1 MPVKFKG
8 KQVVCYF
15 PLNLILILAADTQ
28 RCLTFMKKVSI
39 ITVNF
44 NQPLVTEDLLNSLN
58 RVNNYKALEVI
69 VVDNGS
75 RVNPVPDWQVRYPE
89 IKFIRSEVNI
99 GFAGGNNLGIT
110 HAIGD
115 YLFLINNDTEV
126 TASLIGDL
134 VDTMEHNPRIGLL
147 SPKIHYF
154 DQPGMLQYAGYTNM
168 NYYTCRNACI
178 GQFEQD
184 NGQYD
189 NLSGITGY
197 AHGAAMMISREAL
210 EKAGGMAENYFLYYE
225 ELDWCE
231 RIRRAGYEVHT
242 NLSAL
247 IYHKESV
254 SVGKRT
260 ALKEF
265 FMNRN
270 RILFIRK
277 NTSTATFTIFCA
289 YFLLTVVP
297 RNLLHYLVN
306 KEYPFIPVFL
316 KAITWHFTNRS
327 DSKNLG
333 FPLNR

>member
-1 MPVKFKG
+1 
-8 KQVVCYF
+8 
-15 PLNLILILAADTQ
+15 
-28 RCLTFMKKVSI
+28 MKLVSI

-44 NQPLVTEDLLNSLN
+44 NQPKITEDLLKSLET
-58 RVNNYKALEVI
+58 VNTYEEIEVI

-75 RVNPVPDWQVRYPE
+75 VNNPVTDWQVRYPHVT
-89 IKFIRSEVNI
+89 FIRSDTNT
-99 GFAGGNNLGIT
+99 GFAGGNNIGIQEAT
-110 HAIGD
+110 GD

-126 TASLIGDL
+126 TPTLIGEL
-134 VDTMEHNPRIGLL
+134 VNTMERNPKIGIL

-154 DQPGMLQYAGYTNM
+154 DQPEMLQYAGYTQM
-168 NYYTCRNACI
+168 NYFTCRNACI
-178 GQFEQD
+178 GQFEID
-184 NGQYD
+184 RGQYD
-189 NLSGITGY
+189 SSSGATGY

-210 EKAGGMAENYFLYYE
+210 EKAGVMDENYFLYFE

-231 RIRRAGYEVHT
+231 RIRKAGYEVHT

-260 ALKEF
+260 ALKEY

-277 NTSTATFTIFCA
+277 NASSGTFLIFSL
-289 YFLLTVVP
+289 YFLCAVVP
-297 RNLLHYLVN
+297 RNLIQYLVN
-306 KEYPFIPVFL
+306 KEYNFIPVFFR
-316 KAITWHFTNRS
+316 AILWHFTNKA
-327 DSKNLG
+327 DSTHLG